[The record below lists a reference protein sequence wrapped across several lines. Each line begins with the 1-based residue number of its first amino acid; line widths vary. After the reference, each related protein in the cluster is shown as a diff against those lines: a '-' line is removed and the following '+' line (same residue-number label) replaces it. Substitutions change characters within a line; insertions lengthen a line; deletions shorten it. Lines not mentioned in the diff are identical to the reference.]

1 MRDAPLVIRFIR
13 SKASKIMS
21 FNKYKSIADVL
32 QEFPLT
38 YTERNFVEH
47 IQIEIDPYFQN
58 RLDFIL
64 KEGVVFNSE
73 YAICESI
80 IYPILVEIWRK
91 YADKLL
97 LWSHHPLNYDENL
110 SGIPDY
116 MVAQR
121 SARGKIVLDKPYL
134 IIVEAKKDNF
144 EEGWG
149 QCLAELIAAQKLN
162 VKLNGD
168 QNSRLFG
175 IVSNGKVWEFGL
187 LYTTEFTKN
196 VKYYVLED
204 LQSLMDGLN
213 YIYANSF
220 EQIHKLEPNRF
231 E

>member
-1 MRDAPLVIRFIR
+1 
-13 SKASKIMS
+13 MS
-21 FNKYKSIADVL
+21 YNKYKSIADVL

-38 YTERNFVEH
+38 YKEKNFIE
-47 IQIEIDPYFQN
+47 QIPIETDPYFKN

-64 KEGVVFNSE
+64 AEGVVFNSE

-80 IYPILVEIWRK
+80 IQPILVELWRK

-97 LWSHHPLNYDENL
+97 LWSHQPLNYDENL

-116 MVAQR
+116 IVAQR
-121 SARGKIVLDKPYL
+121 STRGKIILEQPYL

-149 QCLAELIAAQKLN
+149 QCLAELVAAQKIN
-162 VKLNGD
+162 NN

-175 IVSNGKVWEFGL
+175 IVSNGKLWEFGL
-187 LYTTEFTKN
+187 LQGIDFTKN

-204 LQSLMDGLN
+204 LQALMEALN
-213 YIYANSF
+213 FIFSHSF
-220 EQIHKLEPNRF
+220 EQVIY
-231 E
+231 

>member
-1 MRDAPLVIRFIR
+1 
-13 SKASKIMS
+13 MS

-38 YTERNFVEH
+38 YKEKNFIE
-47 IQIEIDPYFQN
+47 QIPIETDPYFKT

-64 KEGVVFNSE
+64 AEGVVFNSE

-80 IYPILVEIWRK
+80 IQPILVELWRK

-97 LWSHHPLNYDENL
+97 LWSHQPLNYDENL

-116 MVAQR
+116 IVAQR
-121 SARGKIVLDKPYL
+121 STRAKIILEQPYL

-149 QCLAELIAAQKLN
+149 QCLAELVAAQKIN
-162 VKLNGD
+162 NN
-168 QNSRLFG
+168 QNSQLFG
-175 IVSNGKVWEFGL
+175 IVSNGKLWEFGL
-187 LYTTEFTKN
+187 LQGIDFTKN

-204 LQSLMDGLN
+204 LQALMEALN
-213 YIYANSF
+213 FIFSHSF
-220 EQIHKLEPNRF
+220 DQVNL
-231 E
+231 

>member
-1 MRDAPLVIRFIR
+1 M
-13 SKASKIMS
+13 
-21 FNKYKSIADVL
+21 

-38 YTERNFVEH
+38 YTERNFIEQ
-47 IQIEIDPYFQN
+47 IPIEIDPYFQN

-64 KEGVVFNSE
+64 QEGVVFNSE

-80 IYPILVEIWRK
+80 IHPVLVEIWRK

-97 LWSHHPLNYDENL
+97 LWSHQPLNYDENL

-121 SARGKIVLDKPYL
+121 SERGKIILDKPYL

-162 VKLNGD
+162 NKPEQL
-168 QNSRLFG
+168 LYG
-175 IVSNGKVWEFGL
+175 IVSNGKIWEFGQL
-187 LYTTEFTKN
+187 REQDFIKN
-196 VKYYVLED
+196 IQEYSISNLDKLFA
-204 LQSLMDGLN
+204 GLN
-213 YIYANSF
+213 YVFGQS
-220 EQIHKLEPNRF
+220 
-231 E
+231 

>member
-1 MRDAPLVIRFIR
+1 
-13 SKASKIMS
+13 MS
-21 FNKYKSIADVL
+21 YNKYKSITDVL

-38 YTERNFVEH
+38 YTEKNF
-47 IQIEIDPYFQN
+47 IQSIPIETDPYFKN

-64 KEGVVFNSE
+64 AEGVVFNSE

-80 IYPILVEIWRK
+80 IHPILVELWRK

-97 LWSHHPLNYDENL
+97 LWSHQPLNYDENL

-121 SARGKIVLDKPYL
+121 SSRGKIILEQPYL

-149 QCLAELIAAQKLN
+149 QCLAELVAAQKMN
-162 VKLNGD
+162 SN

-175 IVSNGKVWEFGL
+175 IVSNGKLWEFAVL
-187 LYTTEFTKN
+187 QQMEFIKN

-204 LQSLMDGLN
+204 LQALMEALN
-213 YIYANSF
+213 FIFSNSF
-220 EQIHKLEPNRF
+220 EQVIY
-231 E
+231 

>member
-1 MRDAPLVIRFIR
+1 
-13 SKASKIMS
+13 MS
-21 FNKYKSIADVL
+21 YNKYKSITDVL

-38 YTERNFVEH
+38 YTEKNF
-47 IQIEIDPYFQN
+47 IQSIPIETDPYFKN

-64 KEGVVFNSE
+64 AEGVVFNSE

-80 IYPILVEIWRK
+80 IHPILVELWRK

-97 LWSHHPLNYDENL
+97 LWSHQPLNYDENL

-121 SARGKIVLDKPYL
+121 SSRGKIILEQPYL

-149 QCLAELIAAQKLN
+149 QCLAELVAAQKMN
-162 VKLNGD
+162 SNP
-168 QNSRLFG
+168 NSRLFG
-175 IVSNGKVWEFGL
+175 IVSNGKLWEFAVL
-187 LYTTEFTKN
+187 QQMEFIKN

-204 LQSLMDGLN
+204 LQLLMEALN
-213 YIYANSF
+213 FIFSNSF
-220 EQIHKLEPNRF
+220 EQVIY
-231 E
+231 

>member
-1 MRDAPLVIRFIR
+1 
-13 SKASKIMS
+13 MS
-21 FNKYKSIADVL
+21 YNKYKSITDVL

-38 YTERNFVEH
+38 YTEKNF
-47 IQIEIDPYFQN
+47 IQSIPIETDPYFKN

-64 KEGVVFNSE
+64 AEGVVFNSE

-80 IYPILVEIWRK
+80 IHPILVELWRK

-97 LWSHHPLNYDENL
+97 LWSHQPLNYDENL

-121 SARGKIVLDKPYL
+121 SSRGKIILEQPYL

-149 QCLAELIAAQKLN
+149 QCLAELVAAQKMN
-162 VKLNGD
+162 SN

-175 IVSNGKVWEFGL
+175 IVSNGKLWEFAVL
-187 LYTTEFTKN
+187 QEMEFIKN

-204 LQSLMDGLN
+204 LQALMEALN
-213 YIYANSF
+213 FIFSNSF
-220 EQIHKLEPNRF
+220 QQVIY
-231 E
+231 

>member
-1 MRDAPLVIRFIR
+1 
-13 SKASKIMS
+13 MS
-21 FNKYKSIADVL
+21 YNKYKSITDVL

-38 YTERNFVEH
+38 YTEKNF
-47 IQIEIDPYFQN
+47 IQSIPIETDPYFKN

-64 KEGVVFNSE
+64 AEGVVFNSE

-80 IYPILVEIWRK
+80 IHPILVELWRK

-97 LWSHHPLNYDENL
+97 LWSHQPLNYDENL

-121 SARGKIVLDKPYL
+121 SSRGKIILEQPYL

-149 QCLAELIAAQKLN
+149 QCLAELIAAQKM
-162 VKLNGD
+162 NGN

-175 IVSNGKVWEFGL
+175 IVSNGKLWEFAVL
-187 LYTTEFTKN
+187 QQMEFIKN

-204 LQSLMDGLN
+204 LQVLIEALN
-213 YIYANSF
+213 FIFSNSF
-220 EQIHKLEPNRF
+220 EQVIY
-231 E
+231 

>member
-1 MRDAPLVIRFIR
+1 
-13 SKASKIMS
+13 MS
-21 FNKYKSIADVL
+21 YNKYKSITDVL

-38 YTERNFVEH
+38 YTEKNF
-47 IQIEIDPYFQN
+47 IQSIPIETDPYFKN

-64 KEGVVFNSE
+64 AEGVVFNSE

-80 IYPILVEIWRK
+80 IHPILVELWRK

-97 LWSHHPLNYDENL
+97 LWSHQPLNYDENL

-121 SARGKIVLDKPYL
+121 SSRGKIILEQPYL

-149 QCLAELIAAQKLN
+149 QCLAELIAAQKMN
-162 VKLNGD
+162 SN

-175 IVSNGKVWEFGL
+175 IVSNGKLWEFAVL
-187 LYTTEFTKN
+187 QEIEFVKN

-204 LQSLMDGLN
+204 LQVLIEALN
-213 YIYANSF
+213 FIFSNSF
-220 EQIHKLEPNRF
+220 EQVIY
-231 E
+231 

>member
-1 MRDAPLVIRFIR
+1 
-13 SKASKIMS
+13 MS

-32 QEFPLT
+32 QEFSLT
-38 YTERNFVEH
+38 YTERNFIE
-47 IQIEIDPYFQN
+47 QTRIEIDPYFQN

-64 KEGVVFNSE
+64 TEGVVFNSE

-80 IYPILVEIWRK
+80 IHPVLVEVWRQ
-91 YADKLL
+91 YADRLL
-97 LWSHHPLNYDENL
+97 LWSHQPLNYDENL
-110 SGIPDY
+110 TGVPDY

-121 SARGKIVLDKPYL
+121 SARGKIILDKPYL

-162 VKLNGD
+162 D
-168 QNSRLFG
+168 DPNSRLFG

-187 LYTTEFTKN
+187 LHTTEFIKN

-204 LQSLMDGLN
+204 LQSLMNGLN
-213 YIYANSF
+213 FIFANSL
-220 EQIHKLEPNRF
+220 EQLDRL
-231 E
+231 

>member
-1 MRDAPLVIRFIR
+1 
-13 SKASKIMS
+13 MS
-21 FNKYKSIADVL
+21 FNRYKSIADVL

-38 YTERNFVEH
+38 YLERNF
-47 IQIEIDPYFQN
+47 IEQTSIKIDPYFQN

-73 YAICESI
+73 YAICESVI
-80 IYPILVEIWRK
+80 HPILVEIWRK

-97 LWSHHPLNYDENL
+97 LWSHQPLNYDENL

-121 SARGKIVLDKPYL
+121 SIRGKIILDKPYL

-149 QCLAELIAAQKLN
+149 QCLIELIAAQKI
-162 VKLNGD
+162 NGD

-187 LYTTEFTKN
+187 LHATEFTKN
-196 VKYYVLED
+196 IKYYVLED

-213 YIYANSF
+213 FIFANSF
-220 EQIHKLEPNRF
+220 DQLDKYASDHSQRGDRPI
-231 E
+231 